1 MRTCPKYEY
10 YSSRAGHIKVDR
22 KWELI
27 FAEYLDELGVRWERN
42 KPRFPYINL
51 KNRES
56 TYCPVFFV
64 YDWNE
69 HIEIKGYKTEL
80 DECKWRQ
87 FPVEEKLSVW
97 HKKDLKRINIIK

>member
-1 MRTCPKYEY
+1 MGKKQ
-10 YSSRAGHIKVDR
+10 AKVS
-22 KWELI
+22 I
-27 FAEYLDELGVRWERN
+27 FLYTTG
-42 KPRFPYINL
+42 
-51 KNRES
+51 
-56 TYCPVFFV
+56 T
-64 YDWNE
+64 DWNE

>member
-1 MRTCPKYEY
+1 M
-10 YSSRAGHIKVDR
+10 
-22 KWELI
+22 
-27 FAEYLDELGVRWERN
+27 LDGKETSQG
-42 KPRFPYINL
+42 FH
-51 KNRES
+51 
-56 TYCPVFFV
+56 FFV